1 METPHDDDIPLSDAE
16 IIDAVEEGAA
26 SSALVTSDRAE
37 RYYDKWRRAIRRYL
51 DNKGSVVGTAAE
63 YLLLVPDFF
72 MLLWRLI
79 NDPRVEAKNKVL
91 LGSGIAY
98 YIFPFDIIPEGFLGP
113 IGLLDD
119 LVFAV
124 YMLNK
129 ILADTNPA
137 ILREH
142 WSGEDDVLVV
152 IQRVLAAADHLVGT
166 ELLGRLKK
174 LTK

>member
-1 METPHDDDIPLSDAE
+1 MEDPDETIDVSDAE
-16 IIDAVEEGAA
+16 IVESVLENAEVT
-26 SSALVTSDRAE
+26 ALVTRERAE
-37 RYYDKWRRAIRRYL
+37 RYYDKWRQAIARYL
-51 DNKGSVVGTAAE
+51 ERKGTAASKAAE

-72 MLLWRLI
+72 MLLWRLVQ
-79 NDPRVEAKNKVL
+79 DPRVNAKNKLL

-129 ILADTNPA
+129 ILIDTDPA

-142 WSGEDDVLVV
+142 WSGEDDVLAT
-152 IQRVLAAADHLVGT
+152 IQRVLNAADKLVGK